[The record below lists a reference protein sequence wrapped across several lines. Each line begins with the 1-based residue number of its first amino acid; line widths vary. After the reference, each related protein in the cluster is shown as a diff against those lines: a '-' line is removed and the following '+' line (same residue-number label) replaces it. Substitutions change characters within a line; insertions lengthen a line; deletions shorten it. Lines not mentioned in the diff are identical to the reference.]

1 MVATPQVI
9 LGKCW
14 DWVGKGLAEK
24 GALDKDLMGGGGSC
38 VDRHVGKSTLGN
50 GTCKDPGARPAW
62 DGSKNTEKKMA
73 QLEPSEGEREEERKR
88 SSF

>member
-1 MVATPQVI
+1 MVVKPRVI

-24 GALDKDLMGGGGSC
+24 RALNKDLMGWGGSC
-38 VDRHVGKSTLGN
+38 VDRHVGKSTLGD

-62 DGSKNTEKKMA
+62 EGSENTEKK
-73 QLEPSEGEREEERKR
+73 KKN
-88 SSF
+88 SSARAK